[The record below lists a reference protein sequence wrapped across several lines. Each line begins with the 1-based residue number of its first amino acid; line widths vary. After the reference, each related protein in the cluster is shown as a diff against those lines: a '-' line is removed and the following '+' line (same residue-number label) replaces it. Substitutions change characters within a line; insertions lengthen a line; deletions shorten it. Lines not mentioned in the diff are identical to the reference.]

1 MKEEFALPVYV
12 DKDGK
17 LISSEEY
24 KENEDIKLED
34 YTKTI
39 IKGIYDENP
48 PVNYPM
54 ITVFEL
60 DNSENTRFSTAE
72 GEKVSNLSY
81 QIDCYSRQTETRQAT
96 ESVMLMGRIVNRLL
110 GGPRYKMNRVGTPAL
125 MPLIQDK
132 TVIKYS
138 LRYTCVLELDTNT
151 IYKN

>member
-1 MKEEFALPVYV
+1 
-12 DKDGK
+12 
-17 LISSEEY
+17 
-24 KENEDIKLED
+24 
-34 YTKTI
+34 
-39 IKGIYDENP
+39 
-48 PVNYPM
+48 M

-60 DNSENTRFSTAE
+60 DNSENIRFSTAD

-81 QIDCYSRQTETRQAT
+81 QIDCYSRQTETLQAT
-96 ESVMLMGRIVNRLL
+96 ESAMLMGRIVNRLL
-110 GGPRYKMNRVGTPAL
+110 GGPRYKMIRIGTPVL

>member
-1 MKEEFALPVYV
+1 
-12 DKDGK
+12 
-17 LISSEEY
+17 
-24 KENEDIKLED
+24 
-34 YTKTI
+34 
-39 IKGIYDENP
+39 
-48 PVNYPM
+48 M

-60 DNSENTRFSTAE
+60 DNSENIRFSTAD

-81 QIDCYSRQTETRQAT
+81 QIDCYSRQTETLQAT
-96 ESVMLMGRIVNRLL
+96 ESAMLMGRIVNRLL
-110 GGPRYKMNRVGTPAL
+110 GGPRYKMTRIGTPVL

>member
-1 MKEEFALPVYV
+1 MQ
-12 DKDGK
+12 
-17 LISSEEY
+17 
-24 KENEDIKLED
+24 D
-34 YTKTI
+34 YTSTI

-54 ITVFEL
+54 VTIFEL
-60 DNSENTRFSTAE
+60 NNSENERFSTAD
-72 GEKVSNLSY
+72 GEKVSGLDY
-81 QIDCYSRQTETRQAT
+81 QIDCYSRSTEYLQAT
-96 ESVMLMGRIVNRLL
+96 DSAMLMGRVVNRLL
-110 GGPRYKMNRVGTPAL
+110 GGPKYKMTRIGTPVL

>member
-1 MKEEFALPVYV
+1 MKKEFSKPIYLDSEKNVET
-12 DKDGK
+12 KD
-17 LISSEEY
+17 Y
-24 KENEDIKLED
+24 KD
-34 YTKTI
+34 TT

-54 ITVFEL
+54 VTIFEL
-60 DNSENTRFSTAE
+60 DNSENERFSTAQ

-81 QIDCYSRQTETRQAT
+81 QIDCYSRSTEFLQAT
-96 ESVMLMGRIVNRLL
+96 ESAMLMGRIVNNVL
-110 GGPRYKMNRVGTPAL
+110 GGPNYKMIRVGTPVL